1 VDTAPGSADDDVAV
15 RLLHA
20 AADSNGLGPLPWAAS
35 PLANA
40 TRVLDVC
47 CGSGPLA
54 GELPGRWVG
63 VDPAARPGEGPVVAG
78 LPDALPLR
86 DNAVDGAILLLT
98 LPRLLHLDS
107 VFAELRRVLR
117 PAGTL
122 VIVVP
127 SASTRSL
134 TELRTAPLLA
144 AVHRAGWA
152 NRSALDRAGWL
163 LAAADFAVLGDDRGA
178 FALPLPD
185 AATAQALVA
194 DLPRTGW
201 WPPDLP
207 ADVRQRV
214 AAGLARRAGPGRVLP
229 VPLRRLVARR

>member
-1 VDTAPGSADDDVAV
+1 VDTAPGSPADDVAV

-20 AADSNGLGPLPWAAS
+20 AKDPNGVGPLPWAAS
-35 PLANA
+35 PLASA

-63 VDPAARPGEGPVVAG
+63 VDPAARPGGGPVVAG
-78 LPDALPLR
+78 LPGALPLR

-98 LPRLLHLDS
+98 LPRLLHLNS

-122 VIVVP
+122 VVVVP
-127 SASTRSL
+127 SATTRSL
-134 TELRTAPLLA
+134 AELRMAPLLA
-144 AVHRAGWA
+144 PVHRGGWT

-163 LAAADFAVLGDDRGA
+163 LAAADFALLGDDRGA
-178 FALPLPD
+178 FTLPLSD
-185 AATAQALVA
+185 AATARALVSE
-194 DLPRTGW
+194 LPRAGW
-201 WPPDLP
+201 WPPELS
-207 ADVRQRV
+207 AAVRERV